1 MAAIGKMFASPKRYE
16 RAQRLAKL
24 GRGPLAHLGG
34 SVPILS
40 GWTAMR
46 DLPDIPD
53 QTFRDWWRAR

>member
-16 RAQRLAKL
+16 GAQRLARL
-24 GRGPLAHLGG
+24 GRGPLRHL
-34 SVPILS
+34 PMLS

-53 QTFRDWWRAR
+53 QTFRDWWRER